1 MLRQKAKGLRRHI
14 FKLGG
19 EDARLGGELG
29 QSDGVLV
36 IANHMVIGQLTR
48 RALRVWIEHDHGVPQ
63 AVRSLNHHPAQ
74 LTAAEESDLHG

>member
-1 MLRQKAKGLRRHI
+1 
-14 FKLGG
+14 
-19 EDARLGGELG
+19 
-29 QSDGVLV
+29 
-36 IANHMVIGQLTR
+36 MVIGQLTR